1 MQEIHIVDLRRL
13 TQLVKE
19 KYNYDL
25 TNYAMSS
32 FKRRISRILEL
43 YNFKGLDALTKKVEE
58 DPVFFEEFLS
68 EITVNVTEMFRDPP
82 FWRELKEKII
92 PNILFEPPKNK
103 YMACRVFIRRG
114 SIFNGNP
121 VKRDGH
127 S

>member
-1 MQEIHIVDLRRL
+1 LTRTFEKKPAMQEIHIVDLRRL

-19 KYNYDL
+19 KYNYDF

-92 PNILFEPPKNK
+92 PNILLNHQK
-103 YMACRVFIRRG
+103 I
-114 SIFNGNP
+114 SIWHAGCSSREE
-121 VKRDGH
+121 V
-127 S
+127 